1 MYQSSKFCGSAGR
14 PSRSICSKANLANG
28 IVRGPRMAVGQGPIG
43 NMRADS
49 FYIDRDKHIIVLNG
63 NVHMTLYPNAMKSE
77 KKKT

>member
-1 MYQSSKFCGSAGR
+1 MHTML
-14 PSRSICSKANLANG
+14 ANVDLANG